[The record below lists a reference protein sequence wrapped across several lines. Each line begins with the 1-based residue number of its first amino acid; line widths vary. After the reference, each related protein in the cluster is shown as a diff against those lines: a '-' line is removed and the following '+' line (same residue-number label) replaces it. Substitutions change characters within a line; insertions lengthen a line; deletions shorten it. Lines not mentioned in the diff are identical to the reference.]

1 MTERMQFDEVLY
13 AVPETIRRTLLF
25 LPDAL
30 KERAEEIRLRAGL
43 PLALT
48 VGGRTVFIRRGG
60 QPSEIITHELVR
72 VSAEELEECFN
83 LLCHSSVYA
92 HTKEI
97 SDGYIMMDG
106 GHRAGICG
114 TVTDCG
120 MRDITSV
127 NIRIARQIFGCAAR
141 LAQGFSGGGILIAGP
156 PGCGKT
162 TMLRDLVRLIS
173 YSDGIGRR
181 IAVIDSRGELAG
193 GNICNDLGPN
203 TDVLFCADKAKGA
216 QMALRTMFPDII
228 AFDEIGTAAEL
239 ESVSECF
246 NAGVAVFTTAH
257 IGDRDDLLRRSVT
270 SGLLNTD
277 AIEQIA
283 VLQPVAGDGYEII
296 ETREFLN
303 DNGF

>member
-1 MTERMQFDEVLY
+1 MTGIEQFDEVLY
-13 AVPETIRRTLLF
+13 AIPTAIRRTLLF
-25 LPDAL
+25 LPEPL
-30 KERAEEIRLRAGL
+30 KERVEEIRLRAGL

-48 VGGRTVFIRRGG
+48 VSGRTVFVCNGG
-60 QPSEIITHELVR
+60 QPSDIISRELVK
-72 VSAEELEECFN
+72 VSAEELQECFR

-92 HTKEI
+92 HTQEI
-97 SDGYIMMDG
+97 SDGYIMMEG

-114 TVTDCG
+114 TVTQGG

-127 NIRIARQIFGCAAR
+127 NIRIARQIFGCAGR
-141 LAQGFSGGGILIAGP
+141 LAAGFTGGGILIAGP

-162 TMLRDLVRLIS
+162 TVLRDLVRQIS
-173 YSDGIGRR
+173 YGDGRGSR

-203 TDVLFCADKAKGA
+203 TDVLFCCDKAQGA

-257 IGDRDDLLRRSVT
+257 IGDSNDLLRRSVT
-270 SGLLNTD
+270 SGLLYSG
-277 AIEQIA
+277 AVSRVA
-283 VLQPVAGDGYEII
+283 VLPPEVGEPYDILDVKELIGDA
-296 ETREFLN
+296 
-303 DNGF
+303 DN

>member
-1 MTERMQFDEVLY
+1 MTGMKQFDEVLY
-13 AVPETIRRTLLF
+13 AIPPAIRRTLLF
-25 LPDAL
+25 LPEAL
-30 KERAEEIRLRAGL
+30 KGRVEEIRLRAGL

-48 VGGRTVFIRRGG
+48 VSGRTIFVRNGG
-60 QPSEIITHELVR
+60 HPSDIISRDLVR
-72 VSAEELEECFN
+72 VSDEDLSECFR

-97 SDGYIMMDG
+97 CEGYIMMEG

-114 TVTDCG
+114 TVTAEG

-127 NIRIARQIFGCAAR
+127 NIRIARQVFGCAGR
-141 LAQGFSGGGILIAGP
+141 LAAEFDGGGILIAGP

-162 TMLRDLVRLIS
+162 TLLRDLVRQVS
-173 YSDGIGRR
+173 YGDGNGSR
-181 IAVIDSRGELAG
+181 IAVIDSRGEIAG

-203 TDVLFCADKAKGA
+203 TDVLFCCDKAQGA
-216 QMALRTMFPDII
+216 QMALRTLFPDII

-257 IGDRDDLLRRSVT
+257 IGNCDDLLRRSVT
-270 SGLLNTD
+270 LGLLRSGAVSN
-277 AIEQIA
+277 IA
-283 VLQPVAGDGYEII
+283 VLPPEVGEAYDII
-296 ETREFLN
+296 SIEELIN
-303 DNGF
+303 DTDY